1 MVSILD
7 PITSKQGDSYKSIS
21 WYRGKIAG
29 LSNKP
34 TAGRLLNSG
43 DLLSRP
49 SAGRL
54 NMFLYNPKT
63 KKRLPY
69 YDVFPLVLP
78 LDTIP
83 GGFIGCNFHYLP
95 PALRLRFLESLQAYQ
110 TAANLKTRTKFDVS
124 YDKLK
129 GTTRLDV
136 TYDDL
141 KKNRYTK
148 PTIKKYLYS
157 QAQSQFLRININEAA
172 LAVLLPVAQF
182 RKESNRTVY
191 KDSRAML

>member
-21 WYRGKIAG
+21 WYRSKIKS
-29 LSNKP
+29 LSDKP
-34 TAGRLLNSG
+34 TAGRLMNSSG
-43 DLLSRP
+43 LTGKP

-95 PALRLRFLESLQAYQ
+95 PTLRLRFLESLQAYQ
-110 TAANLKTRTKFDVS
+110 TAPDLKRKTKFDVS
-124 YDKLK
+124 YDQLK
-129 GTTRLDV
+129 G
-136 TYDDL
+136 
-141 KKNRYTK
+141 NRYTK

-157 QAQSQFLRININEAA
+157 HAQSQFLRININEAA

-182 RKESNRTVY
+182 RKESNKTVY
-191 KDSRAML
+191 RDSRAML

>member
-1 MVSILD
+1 MQKYTKFVKI
-7 PITSKQGDSYKSIS
+7 YKNHPRHL
-21 WYRGKIAG
+21 YK
-29 LSNKP
+29 
-34 TAGRLLNSG
+34 
-43 DLLSRP
+43 
-49 SAGRL
+49 
-54 NMFLYNPKT
+54 FL
-63 KKRLPY
+63 
-69 YDVFPLVLP
+69 LP
-78 LDTIP
+78 LFRVLLP
-83 GGFIGCNFHYLP
+83 AGCNFHYLP

-124 YDKLK
+124 YDQLK
-129 GTTRLDV
+129 G
-136 TYDDL
+136 
-141 KKNRYTK
+141 NRYTK